1 MDLSKAYDCI
11 PHNLLIAKLEVY
23 EFNRK
28 ALRLIFGYPSN
39 RIQRIKVGSTDG
51 SPKCTTIG
59 VPQGSVLGPCF
70 IDILIKDLFYR
81 DLDSDDAIIY
91 SCDSNIDSVLIKLE
105 RDLQELLELYT
116 ATGMSGN

>member
-1 MDLSKAYDCI
+1 MARQNARPLAYQRALS
-11 PHNLLIAKLEVY
+11 
-23 EFNRK
+23 
-28 ALRLIFGYPSN
+28 
-39 RIQRIKVGSTDG
+39 
-51 SPKCTTIG
+51 
-59 VPQGSVLGPCF
+59 LGPCF

-91 SCDSNIDSVLIKLE
+91 SCDSNIDSVIIKLE